1 MCIFLL
7 GTAGSGKSTTVKA
20 LARYLEEEGFSYA
33 TVNLDPGAE
42 YLPYKPGY
50 DVRRKVTVRK
60 LMIEKGL
67 GPNSAQI
74 EALKIVSDMIWSFM
88 PEDDVEYC
96 LIDTPGQLEIFAF
109 TSIGPAVT
117 STIAERHRSAALFL
131 VDATQ
136 TASLA
141 EMVFMISMA
150 KAVEL
155 RLGIPSIPVVNKSD
169 LLSDE
174 DKRKVEI
181 LLSFETEKLK
191 KLIPEETAG
200 IIADIAI
207 GLAEVL
213 SQYRLA
219 ARIVSIS
226 ALNNTG
232 IAEVFDLINET
243 ACVCGDLT

>member
-1 MCIFLL
+1 MCVFLL
-7 GTAGSGKSTTVKA
+7 GTAGSGKSTTVRA
-20 LARYLEEEGFSYA
+20 LARYLDEEGFSYA
-33 TVNLDPGAE
+33 AVNLDPGAE

-60 LMIEKGL
+60 LMLERGL

-88 PEDDVEYC
+88 PKDEVEYC

-117 STIAERHRSAALFL
+117 SAIAEHHRSVALFL

-136 TASLA
+136 TESLA

-174 DKRKVEI
+174 DKRKIEI
-181 LLSFETEKLK
+181 LLSFETEKLE
-191 KLIPEETAG
+191 KLITEETAG
-200 IIADIAI
+200 IIADIAVGI
-207 GLAEVL
+207 AGVL